1 MVQRCVVRIDTG
13 VVLVERKIATVLLFH
28 TRSCYING
36 KVEHMVAEKVFTVT
50 EITRLVSNQLKSLGR
65 CWIEAEVSSFK
76 LHVSRHWYFDIKDE
90 HQDVSLKCCMFSN
103 VNRQMT
109 WRPKVGDKVRLS
121 GQLNLH
127 RGTVSLIVYRME
139 KSGLGAK
146 ELKLQELRQKLL
158 AEGLFDQQRKRP
170 LPRLPKH
177 IGIATSKTSAALRDI
192 IAVLKSR
199 LPGVKMYIAHCTTEG
214 ASAATDIVRALR
226 LLNEHGKSEVILVGR
241 GGGSKDSLSAFD
253 EEVLIRA
260 IANSTIPTVCAVGH
274 ETDNSLSDLV
284 ADHRAATP
292 THAAELV
299 SPVTRQQLLQQ
310 VTARRDNLLRRVL
323 RDVQSRKAILQ
334 QVQPRDPFSR
344 INESKLR
351 LATLKQSLH
360 HAMQRAL
367 EKQGRL
373 LVQRSSQLSALDPT
387 DVLRRGYSVTLKE
400 GKSVVDA
407 GALSK
412 GDVVVLRFETG
423 KAYAKITKTICPGD
437 FEQLPLRMDKK
448 PT

>member
-1 MVQRCVVRIDTG
+1 MVWVRTFGVDTS
-13 VVLVERKIATVLLFH
+13 VVLVERKIDTVLLFH
-28 TRSCYING
+28 IRSCYING
-36 KVEHMVAEKVFTVT
+36 KVEHMVEEKVFTVT

-65 CWIEAEVSSFK
+65 FWIEAEVSSFK

-90 HQDVSLKCCMFSN
+90 QQDVSLKCCMFSN
-103 VNRQMT
+103 SNRKMT

-127 RGTVSLIVYRME
+127 KGTVSLIVYRME

-146 ELKLQELRQKLL
+146 ERKLQELRQKLT
-158 AEGLFDQQRKRP
+158 AEGLFDPQRKRP

-192 IAVLKSR
+192 VMVLKSR
-199 LPGVKMYIAHCTTEG
+199 LPGMKIYIAHCTTEG
-214 ASAATDIVRALR
+214 ASAAPDIVRAIR

-260 IANSTIPTVCAVGH
+260 IANSSIPTVCAVGH

-299 SPVTRQQLLQQ
+299 SPVTRQQLLRQ
-310 VTARRDNLLRRVL
+310 VDLRRENLLRRVL
-323 RDVQSRKAILQ
+323 RDVQAKKAILQ

-344 INESKLR
+344 ITESKLR
-351 LATLKQSLH
+351 LDTLRQLLR
-360 HAMQRAL
+360 HAMHRNL
-367 EKQGRL
+367 EKQSRL
-373 LVQRSSQLSALDPT
+373 LAQRSSQLSALDPN
-387 DVLRRGYSVTLKE
+387 DVLSRGYSVTLKDGE
-400 GKSVVDA
+400 SVTNSNS
-407 GALSK
+407 LNK
-412 GDVVVLRFETG
+412 GDVVVLQFETG
-423 KAYAKITKTICPGD
+423 KAYAKITKTVDVGD
-437 FEQLPLRMDKK
+437 FEQLPLLMDKNR
-448 PT
+448 T